1 MEGNQLFDTDLK
13 NHVFKRQAEEKL
25 DDLIAE
31 ESENL
36 EFIAEILDENQE
48 VEEKDENQ
56 SRGWKNGKKKNKD
69 KKNKNKK
76 KNKIEEIIEVEEDDI
91 EEYDDDYEKD
101 EEMVVEEEEK
111 ESAPVLAPFTNGLQF
126 SAYSSESRP
135 VYSPAEERIEPEEN
149 MFLQYGLDLEGKPQF
164 MDKEVINM
172 LLQNPQA
179 KRVNIIFST
188 PTF

>member
-1 MEGNQLFDTDLK
+1 MK
-13 NHVFKRQAEEKL
+13 NHVFKRQAEEEL

-36 EFIAEILDENQE
+36 EFIAEILDENQG
-48 VEEKDENQ
+48 VEEKVENQ

-76 KNKIEEIIEVEEDDI
+76 KNKIEEIIEVEKDDF

-101 EEMVVEEEEK
+101 EERVDEKEEEEEVE
-111 ESAPVLAPFTNGLQF
+111 ESAPAPAPFTNGLQF

-135 VYSPAEERIEPEEN
+135 VYSPPEERIEPEEN
-149 MFLQYGLDLEGKPQF
+149 MFLQYGLDLDGKPQF
-164 MDKEVINM
+164 MDKEVINI

-179 KRVNIIFST
+179 KRVNIM
-188 PTF
+188 